1 VKGSA
6 VAARHAVA
14 RERAVIVGL
23 QPNLLTGGEAES
35 LNALFVTLGS
45 LRKAAGAL
53 LAAALL
59 AGGCA
64 VRVPVVTTPAYPDF
78 VYPAAPPSYAESPA
92 ADEQRD
98 AWAFLQT
105 GDLAQAETRFAA
117 LLERD
122 AAFFPA
128 AAGLGWVDL
137 ARGGYR
143 DAVEHFDAALGAAA
157 HYVPAL
163 VGRGDALLGAD
174 DVSGALASFEG
185 ALDAAP
191 ALAPARIERLV
202 GELRLRVMT
211 ERYDDALAAVAA
223 GRLSDAEAAYADMIA
238 ASPES
243 GFLYLELARLK
254 QRQAETAEALV
265 WTRRARHLEPNEP
278 DAVLLEGSLLEALGE
293 LSAAEDAYEL
303 AEALDPTDASAAG
316 LARVRRELQ
325 LAGLPE
331 QYRGITGAESAT
343 RGDLA
348 ALLGVRLAEF
358 LDDAAFGA
366 PTPILTDTRDHWAS
380 PWIVE
385 AVRAGVMG
393 IGAGN
398 RFEPERIV
406 RRGDLADVVAA
417 ALVLIADFDPEA
429 ARRWQTA
436 RVEFSDMSPG
446 HLNYESATRAVAAG
460 LLRIEGDGRFD
471 PIRPVSGAEAVDAV
485 ERLAQLAADLG

>member
-1 VKGSA
+1 M
-6 VAARHAVA
+6 
-14 RERAVIVGL
+14 
-23 QPNLLTGGEAES
+23 
-35 LNALFVTLGS
+35 TL
-45 LRKAAGAL
+45 RTTAGAL

-59 AGGCA
+59 VGGCA
-64 VRVPVVTTPAYPDF
+64 ARVPVVTTPAYPDF
-78 VYPAAPPSYAESPA
+78 VFPAAPPSYAESTA

-98 AWAFLQT
+98 AWAFLQA
-105 GDLAQAETRFAA
+105 GDLAQAETRFGA
-117 LLERD
+117 LLAGD

-137 ARGGYR
+137 ARGGYG

-157 HYVPAL
+157 QYVPAL
-163 VGRGDALLGAD
+163 VGRGDALLGAG

-185 ALDAAP
+185 ALVAAP
-191 ALAPARIERLV
+191 TPARIERLV

-211 ERYDDALAAVAA
+211 ERYDDALEAVAE

-243 GFLYLELARLK
+243 AFLYLELARLK
-254 QRQAETAEALV
+254 QRQAETGEALV
-265 WTRRARHLEPNEP
+265 WTRRARQLDPNEP
-278 DAVLLEGSLLEALGE
+278 GAVLLEASLLEALGE
-293 LSAAEDAYEL
+293 LTAAEDAYER

-385 AVRAGVMG
+385 AARAGVMG

-417 ALVLIADFDPEA
+417 ALVLIADFEPEA

-460 LLRIEGDGRFD
+460 VLRIEGDGRFD
-471 PIRPVSGAEAVDAV
+471 PIRPVSGAEAIDAV
-485 ERLAQLAADLG
+485 ERLAQLAAGLG

>member
-1 VKGSA
+1 M
-6 VAARHAVA
+6 
-14 RERAVIVGL
+14 
-23 QPNLLTGGEAES
+23 
-35 LNALFVTLGS
+35 TL
-45 LRKAAGAL
+45 RTTAGAL

-59 AGGCA
+59 VGGCA

-78 VYPAAPPSYAESPA
+78 VFPAAPSSYAESPA

-143 DAVEHFDAALGAAA
+143 DALEHFDAALGAAA

-163 VGRGDALLGAD
+163 VGRGDALLGED
-174 DVSGALASFEG
+174 DISGALASFEG
-185 ALDAAP
+185 ALAAAP
-191 ALAPARIERLV
+191 GPAGGGRVGGGQRRGGVSCLGGAGAGARAPGRVERLV

-223 GRLSDAEAAYADMIA
+223 GRLSEAEAAYADVIA
-238 ASPES
+238 ASPDS
-243 GFLYLELARLK
+243 AFLYLELARLK

-265 WTRRARHLEPNEP
+265 WTRRARQLEPNEP
-278 DAVLLEGSLLEALGE
+278 GAVLLEASLLEALGE

-303 AEALDPTDASAAG
+303 AEAIDPTDASAAG

-325 LAGLPE
+325 LAALPE
-331 QYRGITGAESAT
+331 QYRGLPDAESAT

-348 ALLGVRLAEF
+348 ALLGVRLAEL

-380 PWIVE
+380 PWIV
-385 AVRAGVMG
+385 AAARAGVMG

-417 ALVLIADFDPEA
+417 ALVLIADFDPDA
-429 ARRWQTA
+429 ARRWETA

-446 HLNYESATRAVAAG
+446 HLNYESATRAIAAG
-460 LLRIEGDGRFD
+460 VLRIDADRRFD

-485 ERLAQLAADLG
+485 ERLAQLAAGLG

>member
-1 VKGSA
+1 MKGSA

-14 RERAVIVGL
+14 RERVVIVGL

-35 LNALFVTLGS
+35 SKALFVTLDP

-59 AGGCA
+59 VGGCA
-64 VRVPVVTTPAYPDF
+64 VRVPVVTTPAFPDF
-78 VYPAAPPSYAESPA
+78 VFPAAPASYAESPA

-98 AWAFLQT
+98 AWAFLQA

-117 LLERD
+117 LLARD

-143 DAVEHFDAALGAAA
+143 DAVEHFDAALGAATC
-157 HYVPAL
+157 YVPAL
-163 VGRGDALLGAD
+163 VGRGDALLSAD

-185 ALDAAP
+185 ALAAAP
-191 ALAPARIERLV
+191 APARVERLV

-243 GFLYLELARLK
+243 AFLYLELARLK
-254 QRQAETAEALV
+254 QLQAETAEALV
-265 WTRRARHLEPNEP
+265 WTRRARQLEPNEP
-278 DAVLLEGSLLEALGE
+278 GAVLLEASLLEALGE
-293 LSAAEDAYEL
+293 LAPAEGAYEL

-348 ALLGVRLAEF
+348 ALLGVRLAEL

-385 AVRAGVMG
+385 AARAGVMG
-393 IGAGN
+393 VGAGN

-417 ALVLIADFDPEA
+417 ALVLIADFDPQA
-429 ARRWQTA
+429 ARRWQSA

-460 LLRIEGDGRFD
+460 VLRIDGDGRFD
-471 PIRPVSGAEAVDAV
+471 PIRPVSGAEAIDAV
-485 ERLAQLAADLG
+485 ERLAQLAAGLG

>member
-1 VKGSA
+1 M
-6 VAARHAVA
+6 
-14 RERAVIVGL
+14 
-23 QPNLLTGGEAES
+23 
-35 LNALFVTLGS
+35 TL
-45 LRKAAGAL
+45 RTTTAGAL

-64 VRVPVVTTPAYPDF
+64 ARVPVVTNPAYPDF
-78 VYPAAPPSYAESPA
+78 VFPAAPLSYAESPA

-98 AWAFLQT
+98 AWAFLQA
-105 GDLAQAETRFAA
+105 GDLSQAETRFAA
-117 LLERD
+117 LLARD

-128 AAGLGWVDL
+128 SAGLGWVDL

-143 DAVEHFDAALGAAA
+143 DAVEHFDAALDAAA
-157 HYVPAL
+157 RYVPAL
-163 VGRGDALLGAD
+163 VGRGDALLGAE

-185 ALDAAP
+185 ALAAAAAP
-191 ALAPARIERLV
+191 ARVERLV
-202 GELRLRVMT
+202 GELRLRVMS
-211 ERYDDALAAVAA
+211 ERYDDALEAVAA
-223 GRLSDAEAAYADMIA
+223 GRLSDAEVAYADMIA

-243 GFLYLELARLK
+243 AFLYVELARLK

-265 WTRRARHLEPNEP
+265 WTRRARQLEPNEP
-278 DAVLLEGSLLEALGE
+278 GAVLLEASLLEALGE
-293 LSAAEDAYEL
+293 LSAAADAYEL

-348 ALLGVRLAEF
+348 ALLGVRLAEL

-385 AVRAGVMG
+385 AARAGVMDV
-393 IGAGN
+393 GAGN

-436 RVEFSDMSPG
+436 RVDLADMNPG

-460 LLRIEGDGRFD
+460 VLRIEGDGRFD
-471 PIRPVSGAEAVDAV
+471 PIRAVSGAEAIDAV
-485 ERLAQLAADLG
+485 ERLARLAAGLG

>member
-1 VKGSA
+1 M
-6 VAARHAVA
+6 
-14 RERAVIVGL
+14 
-23 QPNLLTGGEAES
+23 
-35 LNALFVTLGS
+35 TL
-45 LRKAAGAL
+45 RTTAGAL

-59 AGGCA
+59 VGGCA

-78 VYPAAPPSYAESPA
+78 VFPAAPSSYAESPA

-143 DAVEHFDAALGAAA
+143 DALEHFDAALGAAA

-174 DVSGALASFEG
+174 DISGALASFEG
-185 ALDAAP
+185 ALAA
-191 ALAPARIERLV
+191 ASAPARVVRLV

-223 GRLSDAEAAYADMIA
+223 GRLSEAEAAYADVIA
-238 ASPES
+238 ASPDS
-243 GFLYLELARLK
+243 AFLYLELARLK

-265 WTRRARHLEPNEP
+265 WTRRARQLEPNEP
-278 DAVLLEGSLLEALGE
+278 GAVLLEASLLEALGE

-303 AEALDPTDASAAG
+303 AEAIDPTDASAAG

-331 QYRGITGAESAT
+331 QYRSLAGAASAT

-348 ALLGVRLAEF
+348 ALLGVRLAEL

-385 AVRAGVMG
+385 AARAGVMG

-417 ALVLIADFDPEA
+417 ALVLIADFDPDA

-436 RVEFSDMSPG
+436 RVEFSDMNPG
-446 HLNYESATRAVAAG
+446 HLNYESATRAIAAG
-460 LLRIEGDGRFD
+460 VLRVDGDRRFD

-485 ERLAQLAADLG
+485 ERLAQLAAGLG

>member
-1 VKGSA
+1 MKGSA

-14 RERAVIVGL
+14 RERVVIVGL

-35 LNALFVTLGS
+35 SKALFVTLDP

-59 AGGCA
+59 VGGCA
-64 VRVPVVTTPAYPDF
+64 VRVPVVTTPAFPDF
-78 VYPAAPPSYAESPA
+78 VFPAAPASYAESPA

-98 AWAFLQT
+98 AWAFLQA

-117 LLERD
+117 LLARD

-143 DAVEHFDAALGAAA
+143 DAVEHFDAALGAATR
-157 HYVPAL
+157 YVPAL
-163 VGRGDALLGAD
+163 VGRGDALLSAD

-185 ALDAAP
+185 ALAAAP
-191 ALAPARIERLV
+191 APARVERLV

-243 GFLYLELARLK
+243 AFLYLELARLK
-254 QRQAETAEALV
+254 QLQAETAEALV
-265 WTRRARHLEPNEP
+265 WTRRARQLEPNEP
-278 DAVLLEGSLLEALGE
+278 GAVLLEASLLEALGE
-293 LSAAEDAYEL
+293 LAPAEGAYEL

-348 ALLGVRLAEF
+348 ALLGVRLAEL

-385 AVRAGVMG
+385 AARAGVMG
-393 IGAGN
+393 VGAGN

-417 ALVLIADFDPEA
+417 ALVLIADFDPQA
-429 ARRWQTA
+429 ARRWQSA

-460 LLRIEGDGRFD
+460 VLRIDGDGRFD
-471 PIRPVSGAEAVDAV
+471 PIRPVSGAEAIDAV
-485 ERLAQLAADLG
+485 ERLAQLAAGLG

>member
-1 VKGSA
+1 MKGSA

-14 RERAVIVGL
+14 RERVVIVGL

-35 LNALFVTLGS
+35 SKALFVTLDP

-59 AGGCA
+59 VGGCA
-64 VRVPVVTTPAYPDF
+64 VRVPVVTTPAFPDF
-78 VYPAAPPSYAESPA
+78 VFPAAPASYAESPA

-98 AWAFLQT
+98 AWAFLQA

-117 LLERD
+117 LLARD

-157 HYVPAL
+157 RYVPAL

-185 ALDAAP
+185 ALAAAP
-191 ALAPARIERLV
+191 APARVERLV

-243 GFLYLELARLK
+243 AFLYLELARLK

-265 WTRRARHLEPNEP
+265 WTRRARQLEPNEP
-278 DAVLLEGSLLEALGE
+278 GAVLLEASLLEALGE
-293 LSAAEDAYEL
+293 LAPAEDAYEL

-348 ALLGVRLAEF
+348 ALLGVRLAEL

-385 AVRAGVMG
+385 AARAGVMG
-393 IGAGN
+393 VGAGN

-417 ALVLIADFDPEA
+417 ALVLIADFDPGA
-429 ARRWQTA
+429 ARRWQSA

-460 LLRIEGDGRFD
+460 VLRIDGDGRFD
-471 PIRPVSGAEAVDAV
+471 PIRPVSGAEAIDAV
-485 ERLAQLAADLG
+485 ERLAQLAAGLG

>member
-1 VKGSA
+1 MKGSA

-14 RERAVIVGL
+14 RERVVIVGL

-35 LNALFVTLGS
+35 SKALFVTLDP

-59 AGGCA
+59 VGGCA
-64 VRVPVVTTPAYPDF
+64 VRVPVVTTPAFPDF
-78 VYPAAPPSYAESPA
+78 VFPAAPASYAESPA

-98 AWAFLQT
+98 AWAFLQA

-117 LLERD
+117 LLARD

-143 DAVEHFDAALGAAA
+143 DAVEHFDAALGAATR
-157 HYVPAL
+157 YVPAL
-163 VGRGDALLGAD
+163 VGRGDALLSAD

-185 ALDAAP
+185 ALAAAP
-191 ALAPARIERLV
+191 APARVERLV

-243 GFLYLELARLK
+243 AFLYLELARLK
-254 QRQAETAEALV
+254 QLQAETAEALV
-265 WTRRARHLEPNEP
+265 WTRRARQLEPNEP
-278 DAVLLEGSLLEALGE
+278 GAVLLEASLLEALGE
-293 LSAAEDAYEL
+293 LAPAEGAYEL

-316 LARVRRELQ
+316 LARVRRKLQ

-348 ALLGVRLAEF
+348 ALLGVRLAEL

-385 AVRAGVMG
+385 AARAGVMG
-393 IGAGN
+393 VGAGN

-417 ALVLIADFDPEA
+417 ALVLIADFDPQA
-429 ARRWQTA
+429 ARRWQSA

-460 LLRIEGDGRFD
+460 VLRIDGDGRFD
-471 PIRPVSGAEAVDAV
+471 PIRPVSGAEAIDAV
-485 ERLAQLAADLG
+485 ERLAQLAAGLG

>member
-14 RERAVIVGL
+14 RERVVIVGL

-35 LNALFVTLGS
+35 SKALFVTLDP

-59 AGGCA
+59 VGGCA
-64 VRVPVVTTPAYPDF
+64 VRVPVVTTPAFPDF
-78 VYPAAPPSYAESPA
+78 VFPAAPASYAESPA

-98 AWAFLQT
+98 AWAFLQA

-117 LLERD
+117 LLARD

-143 DAVEHFDAALGAAA
+143 DAVEHFDAALGAATR
-157 HYVPAL
+157 YVPAL
-163 VGRGDALLGAD
+163 VGRGDALLSAD

-185 ALDAAP
+185 ALAAAP
-191 ALAPARIERLV
+191 APARVERLV

-243 GFLYLELARLK
+243 AFLYLELARLK
-254 QRQAETAEALV
+254 QLQAETAEALV
-265 WTRRARHLEPNEP
+265 WTRRARQLEPNEP
-278 DAVLLEGSLLEALGE
+278 GAVLLEASLLEALGE
-293 LSAAEDAYEL
+293 LAPAEGAYEL

-348 ALLGVRLAEF
+348 ALLGVRLAEL

-385 AVRAGVMG
+385 AARAGVMG
-393 IGAGN
+393 VGAGN

-417 ALVLIADFDPEA
+417 ALVLIADFDPQA
-429 ARRWQTA
+429 ARRWQSA

-460 LLRIEGDGRFD
+460 VLRIDGDGRFD
-471 PIRPVSGAEAVDAV
+471 PIRPVSGAEAIDAV
-485 ERLAQLAADLG
+485 ERLAQLAAGLG

>member
-1 VKGSA
+1 M
-6 VAARHAVA
+6 
-14 RERAVIVGL
+14 
-23 QPNLLTGGEAES
+23 
-35 LNALFVTLGS
+35 TL
-45 LRKAAGAL
+45 RTTAGAL

-59 AGGCA
+59 GAGCA
-64 VRVPVVTTPAYPDF
+64 ARVPVVTTPAYPDF
-78 VYPAAPPSYAESPA
+78 VFPAAPPSYAESPA

-98 AWAFLQT
+98 AWAFLQAGNLT
-105 GDLAQAETRFAA
+105 EAETRFAA
-117 LLERD
+117 LLARD
-122 AAFFPA
+122 TPFFPA

-143 DAVEHFDAALGAAA
+143 DAVEHFDAALDAAGD
-157 HYVPAL
+157 YVPAL

-174 DVSGALASFEG
+174 DVSGALASFEA
-185 ALDAAP
+185 ALAAAP
-191 ALAPARIERLV
+191 APARVERLV

-211 ERYDDALAAVAA
+211 ERYDDAIEAVAD

-243 GFLYLELARLK
+243 AFLYLELARLE
-254 QRQAETAEALV
+254 QRQGEPAEALV
-265 WTRRARHLEPNEP
+265 RTRRALQLAPNEP
-278 DAVLLEGSLLEALGE
+278 DAVLLEASLLEELGE

-303 AEALDPTDASAAG
+303 AEALDPSDASAAG

-331 QYRGITGAESAT
+331 EYRGIAGAESAT

-348 ALLGVRLAEF
+348 ALLGVRLAEL

-385 AVRAGVMG
+385 AARAGVMG

-417 ALVLIADFDPEA
+417 ALVAIADLDPEA
-429 ARRWQTA
+429 ARRWRTA
-436 RVEFSDMSPG
+436 RVEFADMSPG

-460 LLRIEGDGRFD
+460 VLRIEGDGRFD

-485 ERLAQLAADLG
+485 ERLARLAAGLG